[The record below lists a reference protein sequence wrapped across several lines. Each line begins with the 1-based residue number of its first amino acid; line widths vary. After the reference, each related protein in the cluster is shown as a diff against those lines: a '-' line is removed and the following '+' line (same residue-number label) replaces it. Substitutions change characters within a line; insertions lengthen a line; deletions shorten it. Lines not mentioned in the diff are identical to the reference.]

1 MDITGGLEERFGDY
15 LSADRAEAWA
25 TVKSRLVI
33 GETVEGV
40 VVARFP
46 FGVFIDLG
54 VGFPALLEVI
64 QFERAQQ
71 RPYRQLDDYP
81 AVGTTVSAR
90 VVAFNDR
97 NRQVGL
103 TQLNPHP
110 YLDRSG

>member
-1 MDITGGLEERFGDY
+1 MNITGDLKERFGDY
-15 LSADRAEAWA
+15 LSADRADDWE

-33 GETVEGV
+33 GATVAGT

-64 QFERAQQ
+64 QFERTGQ
-71 RPYRQLDDYP
+71 RPFRNVDDYP
-81 AVGTTVSAR
+81 AIGTTVSAR
-90 VVAFNDR
+90 LVEFNDR
-97 NRQVGL
+97 NRQVAL
-103 TQLNPHP
+103 TQRKPHP